1 MKYELTSKRII
12 PKVFLKK
19 IQEWVDQRPQ
29 SISDKKVDEGTFSF
43 DFFFN
48 WDSLHAILIR
58 KRSTKR
64 SEYRANLFRENLQLK
79 KMPVNSRLKTT

>member
-1 MKYELTSKRII
+1 MKYELTSKRVI

-43 DFFFN
+43 DFFFLIGIRFMQ
-48 WDSLHAILIR
+48 SLLEKEAQKGQSIEQIYLERIY
-58 KRSTKR
+58 S
-64 SEYRANLFRENLQLK
+64 
-79 KMPVNSRLKTT
+79 

>member
-1 MKYELTSKRII
+1 M
-12 PKVFLKK
+12 
-19 IQEWVDQRPQ
+19 QEWVDQRPQ
-29 SISDKKVDEGTFSF
+29 SKSDKEFDKGTFSF
-43 DFFFN
+43 DFFLN

-64 SEYRANLFRENLQLK
+64 SEYTANLFRKNLQLK

>member
-1 MKYELTSKRII
+1 MRALLVLI
-12 PKVFLKK
+12 
-19 IQEWVDQRPQ
+19 
-29 SISDKKVDEGTFSF
+29 
-43 DFFFN
+43 FFFN